1 MILLNVARSGFFPRL
16 PQKSMITAHRVSR
29 SLFGATHGVAHGLTL
44 LSMLCHYPEHNTDY
58 WTSLSVMSVETKAR
72 QQEVAAMFARHGPG
86 YRWWAV
92 VTVML
97 GTVSAIMEAT
107 VVNVALPEIIRVF
120 HVGHDQVQLL
130 STGFLAATTASMLLA
145 TWAMQRFGI
154 RRTYVGALMLLVMFS
169 VLAALADRF
178 ELLALCRIGQGSIA
192 GLIQPL
198 AMLVIIDVFPPHERG
213 RAMGAYGLGIVLSP
227 AIGPAA
233 GGLLV
238 DHFGWRAVFLV
249 TVPLCLAAIAMAP
262 RFVIAGRPLPGA
274 HKRPFDAIGM
284 LLVVAALCALL
295 GGLAALIREP
305 VPGAA
310 GIVLGVALAV
320 AFVVWERSTLHP
332 LLDLGIFREAGFGA
346 AVLVAAAYGIGIY
359 GSTYLAPI
367 FAQIGAGFS
376 AYEAGVMLVP
386 GGIVLAIVL
395 LQAGRLADRFPP
407 NRVAMAGLA
416 FFAVSAILM
425 GFSSAATGFWLLA
438 LWVSIGRIG
447 LGLII
452 PGLNAGALRLLPYG
466 TEAAGSASINFF
478 RQLGGALGVTLLAL
492 FLEGRERQLNA
503 VHGLQP
509 MQEGFFLIAFV
520 YCLAMIPAWQMTSRA
535 QPVRSA

>member
-1 MILLNVARSGFFPRL
+1 
-16 PQKSMITAHRVSR
+16 
-29 SLFGATHGVAHGLTL
+29 
-44 LSMLCHYPEHNTDY
+44 
-58 WTSLSVMSVETKAR
+58 MSAETESR
-72 QQEVAAMFARHGPG
+72 QQEVAAMFKRHGSG

-145 TWAMQRFGI
+145 TWAMQRFGV
-154 RRTYVGALMLLVMFS
+154 RRTYIGALALLVFFS
-169 VLAALADRF
+169 VLATLVDRF
-178 ELLALCRIGQGSIA
+178 DLLALCRIGQGGIA

-198 AMLVIIDVFPPHERG
+198 SMLVIIDVFPVQERG
-213 RAMGAYGLGIVLSP
+213 RAMGAYGLGIVLAP
-227 AIGPAA
+227 AVGPVA

-249 TVPLCLAAIAMAP
+249 TVPLCLAAMAMAP

-274 HKRPFDAIGM
+274 HKRPFDAIGLM
-284 LLVVAALCALL
+284 LVVAALCALL
-295 GGLAALIREP
+295 GGMAALIRQP
-305 VPGAA
+305 LAGA
-310 GIVLGVALAV
+310 LGTLLGLALAV

-332 LLDLGIFREAGFGA
+332 LLDFSIFREPGFGA
-346 AVLVAAAYGIGIY
+346 AVLVALAYGVGIY

-376 AYEAGVMLVP
+376 AYEAGLMLLP
-386 GGIVLAIVL
+386 GGAVLAVVL
-395 LQAGRLADRFPP
+395 LRAGRLADRFPS

-416 FFAVSAILM
+416 FFSVSAILM

-438 LWVSIGRIG
+438 LWVAIGRVG

-452 PGLNAGALRLLPYG
+452 PGLNAGALRLLPHG

-509 MQEGFFLIAFV
+509 MQEGFFLIAAV
-520 YCLAMIPAWQMTSRA
+520 YFLALIPAWRMTSRA
-535 QPVRSA
+535 KA

>member
-1 MILLNVARSGFFPRL
+1 MSA
-16 PQKSMITAHRVSR
+16 
-29 SLFGATHGVAHGLTL
+29 
-44 LSMLCHYPEHNTDY
+44 ETD
-58 WTSLSVMSVETKAR
+58 AR
-72 QQEVAAMFARHGPG
+72 QREVAAMFARHGPL
-86 YRWWAV
+86 YRWWVV

-107 VVNVALPEIIRVF
+107 VVNVALPEIIRAF

-130 STGFLAATTASMLLA
+130 STGFLAATTASMLVA
-145 TWAMQRFGI
+145 TWAMQRFGL
-154 RRTYVGALMLLVMFS
+154 RRTYVVALLLLVMFS
-169 VLAALADRF
+169 ILATLTDRF

-198 AMLVIIDVFPPHERG
+198 AMVAIIDVFPVHERG

-227 AIGPAA
+227 AVGPVA

-249 TVPLCLAAIAMAP
+249 TVPLCLAAIALAP
-262 RFVIAGRPLPGA
+262 RFVVPGRPLPGA

-284 LLVVAALCALL
+284 VLVVAALCAVL
-295 GGLAALIREP
+295 GGLAALIRAP
-305 VPGAA
+305 WAGAA
-310 GIVLGVALAV
+310 GLALGAALAYG
-320 AFVVWERSTLHP
+320 FVVWERNTLHP
-332 LLDLGIFREAGFGA
+332 LLDFRIFREPGFTA
-346 AVLVAAAYGIGIY
+346 AVLVAAAYGVGIY

-376 AYEAGVMLVP
+376 AYEAGVMLLP
-386 GGIVLAIVL
+386 GGAVLAIVL
-395 LQAGRLADRFPP
+395 LLSGRLADRFPP
-407 NRVAMAGLA
+407 HRVAMAGLA
-416 FFAVSAILM
+416 FFAVAAILM
-425 GFSSAATGFWLLA
+425 GFSSRATGFWLLA
-438 LWVSIGRIG
+438 LWVAIGRVG

-452 PGLNAGALRLLPYG
+452 PGLNAGALRLLPHG

-492 FLEGRERQLNA
+492 FLEARERHLDA

-520 YCLAMIPAWQMTSRA
+520 YCLALIPAGLMSGRTRRPPS
-535 QPVRSA
+535 V

>member
-1 MILLNVARSGFFPRL
+1 
-16 PQKSMITAHRVSR
+16 
-29 SLFGATHGVAHGLTL
+29 
-44 LSMLCHYPEHNTDY
+44 
-58 WTSLSVMSVETKAR
+58 
-72 QQEVAAMFARHGPG
+72 MFERHGPS

-145 TWAMQRFGI
+145 TWAMQRFGV
-154 RRTYVGALMLLVMFS
+154 RRTYVGALLLLVMFS
-169 VLAALADRF
+169 VLATLTDRF
-178 ELLALCRIGQGSIA
+178 ELLALCRVGQGSIA

-198 AMLVIIDVFPPHERG
+198 SMVVIIDVFPLHERG
-213 RAMGAYGLGIVLSP
+213 RAMGAYGLGIVLAP
-227 AIGPAA
+227 AVGPVA

-238 DHFGWRAVFLV
+238 DYFGWRAVFLV
-249 TVPLCLAAIAMAP
+249 TVPLCLAAIALAP
-262 RFVIAGRPLPGA
+262 HFVIAGRPLPGA
-274 HKRPFDAIGM
+274 HKRPFDATGLM
-284 LLVVAALCALL
+284 LVVAALCALL
-295 GGLAALIREP
+295 GGLAALIRQP
-305 VPGAA
+305 VFGGAGVVL
-310 GIVLGVALAV
+310 GIVLAV
-320 AFVVWERSTLHP
+320 VFVLWERSTLHP
-332 LLDLGIFREAGFGA
+332 LLDFRIFREAGFGA
-346 AVLVAAAYGIGIY
+346 AVLVALAYGIGIY

-376 AYEAGVMLVP
+376 AYEAGLMLVP

-395 LQAGRLADRFPP
+395 LLAGRLADRFPP

-416 FFAVSAILM
+416 FFSVSAILM
-425 GFSSAATGFWLLA
+425 GFASRVTGFWLLA
-438 LWVSIGRIG
+438 LWVAIGRVG

-509 MQEGFFLIAFV
+509 MQEGFFLIAAV
-520 YCLAMIPAWQMTSRA
+520 YCLALIPAWRMTSKGFNHGDTAARRK
-535 QPVRSA
+535 P

>member
-1 MILLNVARSGFFPRL
+1 
-16 PQKSMITAHRVSR
+16 
-29 SLFGATHGVAHGLTL
+29 
-44 LSMLCHYPEHNTDY
+44 
-58 WTSLSVMSVETKAR
+58 MSAEAEAR
-72 QQEVAAMFARHGPG
+72 QQEVAAMFDRHGPG

-92 VTVML
+92 LTVML

-120 HVGHDQVQLL
+120 QVGHDQVQLL

-145 TWAMQRFGI
+145 TWAMQRFGV
-154 RRTYVGALMLLVMFS
+154 RRTFVGALLLLVMFS
-169 VLAALADRF
+169 VFAALSDSF
-178 ELLALCRIGQGSIA
+178 ILLALCRIGQGSIA

-198 AMLVIIDVFPPHERG
+198 SMLVIIDVFPLHERG
-213 RAMGAYGLGIVLSP
+213 RAMGAYGLGIVLAP
-227 AIGPAA
+227 AVGPVA

-249 TVPLCLAAIAMAP
+249 TVPLCLAAIALAP
-262 RFVIAGRPLPGA
+262 RFVIAGRPVPGA
-274 HKRPFDAIGM
+274 RKRPVDAIG
-284 LLVVAALCALL
+284 LVLVVASLCVTL
-295 GGLAALIREP
+295 GGLAALIRQP
-305 VPGAA
+305 LPGAA
-310 GIVLGVALAV
+310 ITALGLALAA
-320 AFVVWERSTLHP
+320 AFVVGERSTLHP
-332 LLDLGIFREAGFGA
+332 LREFRIFREAGFGA

-367 FAQIGAGFS
+367 FAQIGLGFS
-376 AYEAGVMLVP
+376 GYEAGLMLLP
-386 GGIVLAIVL
+386 GGVVLAIVL
-395 LQAGRLADRFPP
+395 LLAGRLADRFPS

-416 FFAVSAILM
+416 FFSVSAILV
-425 GFSSAATGFWLLA
+425 GLSSPATGFWLLA
-438 LWVSIGRIG
+438 LWVAIGRVG

-492 FLEGRERQLNA
+492 FLEGRERQLDA

-509 MQEGFFLIAFV
+509 MQEGFFLIAAV
-520 YCLAMIPAWQMTSRA
+520 YCLALIPAWMMTGRR
-535 QPVRSA
+535 QPMHPV

>member
-1 MILLNVARSGFFPRL
+1 
-16 PQKSMITAHRVSR
+16 
-29 SLFGATHGVAHGLTL
+29 
-44 LSMLCHYPEHNTDY
+44 
-58 WTSLSVMSVETKAR
+58 MSAETQAR
-72 QQEVAAMFARHGPG
+72 QQEVAAMFGRHGPA

-92 VTVML
+92 LTVML

-145 TWAMQRFGI
+145 TWAMQRFGV
-154 RRTYVGALMLLVMFS
+154 RRTFMGALMLLVMFS
-169 VLAALADRF
+169 VAATLTDRF
-178 ELLALCRIGQGSIA
+178 ELLALCRVGQGSIA

-198 AMLVIIDVFPPHERG
+198 AMVVIIDVFPPEERG

-227 AIGPAA
+227 AVGPVA

-249 TVPLCLAAIAMAP
+249 TVPLCIAALALAP
-262 RFVIAGRPLPGA
+262 RYVVAGRPLAGA
-274 HKRPFDAIGM
+274 RKRPFDAIGL
-284 LLVVAALCALL
+284 LLVVAALCSLL
-295 GGLAALIREP
+295 GGLAALIRQP
-305 VPGAA
+305 LAGAA
-310 GIVLGVALAV
+310 FTALGIALALG
-320 AFVVWERSTLHP
+320 FVVWERSTLHP
-332 LLDLGIFREAGFGA
+332 LLDFRIFREAGFGA
-346 AVLVAAAYGIGIY
+346 AVMVALAYGVGIY

-376 AYEAGVMLVP
+376 AYEAGLMLVP
-386 GGIVLAIVL
+386 GGIVLAVVL
-395 LQAGRLADRFPP
+395 LRAGRLADRFPS

-416 FFAVSAILM
+416 CFAVSAILM
-425 GFSSAATGFWLLA
+425 GFSSRATGFWLLA
-438 LWVSIGRIG
+438 LWVAIGRVG

-478 RQLGGALGVTLLAL
+478 RQLGGALGVTLIAL

-503 VHGLQP
+503 QHGLQP
-509 MQEGFFLIAFV
+509 MQEGFLLIAFV
-520 YCLAMIPAWQMTSRA
+520 YCLALIPAWLMTG
-535 QPVRSA
+535 RSKRTTGPNSA

>member
-1 MILLNVARSGFFPRL
+1 
-16 PQKSMITAHRVSR
+16 
-29 SLFGATHGVAHGLTL
+29 
-44 LSMLCHYPEHNTDY
+44 
-58 WTSLSVMSVETKAR
+58 MSAETEAR
-72 QQEVAAMFARHGPG
+72 QQQVAAMFDRHGPG

-92 VTVML
+92 LTVML

-145 TWAMQRFGI
+145 TWAMQRFGV
-154 RRTYVGALMLLVMFS
+154 RRTFVGALLLLVRFS
-169 VLAALADRF
+169 VFAALSDSF
-178 ELLALCRIGQGSIA
+178 VVLALCRIGQGSIA

-198 AMLVIIDVFPPHERG
+198 SMLVIIDVFPPHERG
-213 RAMGAYGLGIVLSP
+213 RAMGAYGLGIVLAP
-227 AIGPAA
+227 AVGPVA

-249 TVPLCLAAIAMAP
+249 TVPLCLAAIALAP

-274 HKRPFDAIGM
+274 HKRPFDVIG
-284 LLVVAALCALL
+284 LVLVVAALCVTL
-295 GGLAALIREP
+295 GGLAALIRQP
-305 VPGAA
+305 LVGGATTA
-310 GIVLGVALAV
+310 LGLALAV
-320 AFVVWERSTLHP
+320 AFVVWERIALHP
-332 LLDLGIFREAGFGA
+332 LLDFSIFREAGFGS
-346 AVLVAAAYGIGIY
+346 AVLVALAYGIGIY

-367 FAQIGAGFS
+367 FAQIGLGFS
-376 AYEAGVMLVP
+376 GYEAGLMLLP
-386 GGIVLAIVL
+386 GGIVLAVVL
-395 LQAGRLADRFPP
+395 LLAGRLADRFPS

-416 FFAVSAILM
+416 FFSVSAILV
-425 GFSSAATGFWLLA
+425 GLSSPATGFWLLA
-438 LWVSIGRIG
+438 LWVAIGRVG

-509 MQEGFFLIAFV
+509 MQEGFFLIAVV
-520 YCLAMIPAWQMTSRA
+520 YFLALIPAWLMTGRGQGA
-535 QPVRSA
+535 QSA

>member
-1 MILLNVARSGFFPRL
+1 MKTGHPAEL
-16 PQKSMITAHRVSR
+16 
-29 SLFGATHGVAHGLTL
+29 
-44 LSMLCHYPEHNTDY
+44 
-58 WTSLSVMSVETKAR
+58 MSAETEAR
-72 QQEVAAMFARHGPG
+72 QREVAAMFDRHGPA

-92 VTVML
+92 LTVML

-107 VVNVALPEIIRVF
+107 VVNVALPDIIRVF
-120 HVGHDQVQLL
+120 HVGHDQVQIL
-130 STGFLAATTASMLLA
+130 STGFLAATTASMLVA
-145 TWAMQRFGI
+145 TWAMQRFGV
-154 RRTYVGALMLLVMFS
+154 RRTYMGALVLLVMFS
-169 VLAALADRF
+169 VLATLSNRF

-198 AMLVIIDVFPPHERG
+198 AMLVIIDVFPPQERG
-213 RAMGAYGLGIVLSP
+213 RAMSAYGLGIVLSP
-227 AIGPAA
+227 AVGPVA

-238 DHFGWRAVFLV
+238 DQFGWRAVFLV

-274 HKRPFDAIGM
+274 HKRPFDVIG
-284 LLVVAALCALL
+284 LVLVVAALCALL
-295 GGLAALIREP
+295 GGLAALIRQP
-305 VPGAA
+305 VAGFAA
-310 GIVLGVALAV
+310 VALGMALAV

-332 LLDLGIFREAGFGA
+332 LLDFKIFREAGFGA
-346 AVLVAAAYGIGIY
+346 AVLVALAYGVGIY

-376 AYEAGVMLVP
+376 AYEAGLMLLP
-386 GGIVLAIVL
+386 GGAVLAIVL
-395 LQAGRLADRFPP
+395 LLAGRLADHFPS

-416 FFAVSAILM
+416 FFAVSAVLM
-425 GFSSAATGFWLLA
+425 GFSSRVTGFWLLA
-438 LWVSIGRIG
+438 LWVAIGRVG

-466 TEAAGSASINFF
+466 TEAAGSTSINFF

-520 YCLAMIPAWQMTSRA
+520 YCLALIPAWLMSGPMQRPQHA
-535 QPVRSA
+535 

>member
-1 MILLNVARSGFFPRL
+1 M
-16 PQKSMITAHRVSR
+16 SR
-29 SLFGATHGVAHGLTL
+29 
-44 LSMLCHYPEHNTDY
+44 
-58 WTSLSVMSVETKAR
+58 ETELR
-72 QQEVAAMFARHGPG
+72 QAEVAAMFVRHGPR

-107 VVNVALPEIIRVF
+107 VVNVALPEIIRAF

-145 TWAMQRFGI
+145 TWAMQRFGV
-154 RRTYVGALMLLVMFS
+154 RRTFIGALLMLVMFS
-169 VLAALADRF
+169 VLAALSDRF

-198 AMLVIIDVFPPHERG
+198 AMLVIIDVFPPMERG

-227 AIGPAA
+227 AVGPVA

-249 TVPLCLAAIAMAP
+249 TVPLCLAAIALAP
-262 RFVIAGRPLPGA
+262 RFIIAGRPLPGA
-274 HKRPFDAIGM
+274 RKRPLDMIG
-284 LLVVAALCALL
+284 LVLVVGALCALL
-295 GGLAALIREP
+295 GGLAALIRQP
-305 VPGAA
+305 LAGAA
-310 GIVLGVALAV
+310 AVALGLALAV
-320 AFVVWERSTLHP
+320 AFVIWERSTLHP
-332 LLDLGIFREAGFGA
+332 LLDFRIFREPGFGA
-346 AVLVAAAYGIGIY
+346 AVLVALAYGVGIY
-359 GSTYLAPI
+359 GSTYLAPV

-376 AYEAGVMLVP
+376 AYEAGLMLVP

-395 LQAGRLADRFPP
+395 LQAGRLADRLPS

-416 FFAVSAILM
+416 CFSLSAMLM
-425 GFSSAATGFWLLA
+425 GLSSEATGFWLLA
-438 LWVSIGRIG
+438 LWVAIGRVG

-452 PGLNAGALRLLPYG
+452 PGLNAGALRLLPHG

-520 YCLAMIPAWQMTSRA
+520 YCLALIPAWLMTNRT
-535 QPVRSA
+535 QTPRPT

>member
-1 MILLNVARSGFFPRL
+1 
-16 PQKSMITAHRVSR
+16 
-29 SLFGATHGVAHGLTL
+29 
-44 LSMLCHYPEHNTDY
+44 
-58 WTSLSVMSVETKAR
+58 MSAETESR
-72 QQEVAAMFARHGPG
+72 QQEVAAMFKRHGSG

-145 TWAMQRFGI
+145 TWAMQRFGV
-154 RRTYVGALMLLVMFS
+154 RRTYIGALALLVFFS
-169 VLAALADRF
+169 VLATLVDRF
-178 ELLALCRIGQGSIA
+178 ELLALCRIGQGGIA

-198 AMLVIIDVFPPHERG
+198 SMLVIIDVFPVQERG
-213 RAMGAYGLGIVLSP
+213 RAMGAYGLGIVLAP
-227 AIGPAA
+227 AVGPVA

-249 TVPLCLAAIAMAP
+249 TVPLCLAAMAMAP

-274 HKRPFDAIGM
+274 HKRPFDAIGLM
-284 LLVVAALCALL
+284 LVVAALCALL
-295 GGLAALIREP
+295 GGMAALIRQP
-305 VPGAA
+305 LAGA
-310 GIVLGVALAV
+310 LGTLLGLALAV

-332 LLDLGIFREAGFGA
+332 LLDFSIFREPGFGA
-346 AVLVAAAYGIGIY
+346 AVLVALAYGVGIY

-376 AYEAGVMLVP
+376 AYEAGLMLLP
-386 GGIVLAIVL
+386 GGAVLAVVL
-395 LQAGRLADRFPP
+395 LRAGRLADRFPS

-416 FFAVSAILM
+416 FFSVSAILM

-438 LWVSIGRIG
+438 LWVAIGRVG

-452 PGLNAGALRLLPYG
+452 PGLNAGALRLLPHG

-509 MQEGFFLIAFV
+509 MQEGFFLIAAV
-520 YCLAMIPAWQMTSRA
+520 YFLALIPAWRMTSRA
-535 QPVRSA
+535 KA

>member
-1 MILLNVARSGFFPRL
+1 MSA
-16 PQKSMITAHRVSR
+16 
-29 SLFGATHGVAHGLTL
+29 
-44 LSMLCHYPEHNTDY
+44 ETD
-58 WTSLSVMSVETKAR
+58 AR
-72 QQEVAAMFARHGPG
+72 QREVAAMFDRHGPA

-92 VTVML
+92 LTVML

-145 TWAMQRFGI
+145 AWAMQRFGV
-154 RRTYVGALMLLVMFS
+154 RRTFMGALMLLVMFS
-169 VLAALADRF
+169 VAATLTDRF
-178 ELLALCRIGQGSIA
+178 ELLALCRVGQGSIA

-198 AMLVIIDVFPPHERG
+198 AMVVIIDVFPPEERG

-227 AIGPAA
+227 AVGPVA

-249 TVPLCLAAIAMAP
+249 TVPLCLAALALAP
-262 RFVIAGRPLPGA
+262 RYVVAGRPLAGA
-274 HKRPFDAIGM
+274 RKRPFDAIGL
-284 LLVVAALCALL
+284 LLVVAALCSLL
-295 GGLAALIREP
+295 GGLAALIRQP
-305 VPGAA
+305 LAGAA
-310 GIVLGVALAV
+310 FAALGIALAL

-332 LLDLGIFREAGFGA
+332 LLDFRIFREAGFGA
-346 AVLVAAAYGIGIY
+346 AVLVALAYGVGIY

-376 AYEAGVMLVP
+376 AYEAGLMLVP
-386 GGIVLAIVL
+386 GGIVLALVL
-395 LQAGRLADRFPP
+395 MQAGRLADRFPS

-416 FFAVSAILM
+416 CFSVSAILM

-438 LWVSIGRIG
+438 LWVAIGRVG

-503 VHGLQP
+503 QHGLRP

-520 YCLAMIPAWQMTSRA
+520 YCLALIPAWLMTGRA
-535 QPVRSA
+535 ASPNSVQE